1 MSNNKNA
8 SNNKSNNKKKPKK
21 KGQHSS
27 RQQHSSKGEQRSQKP
42 QRQEER
48 REQERGRAR
57 EERAQKPAEQRA
69 PKPIEQRPPAPAPK
83 PAEQKP
89 PMPAKEDVE
98 VVGTELLLDLDKG
111 KPDRTL
117 LKQYIMIFV
126 GFIIGFLVAGAV
138 YFFLISDEL
147 PLQINQGNVPA
158 GGSAQQVQQGNNEGR
173 TASIIPSGQWV
184 EVTLMTGERYFGRL
198 AVVDGLNEYLLWN
211 VWYPP
216 SAELDGAFAR
226 VGDEIHQPESFM
238 LIAPPAL
245 RTWQALANGSEVI
258 RDIFSTEGFYDMSK
272 PSVEEI
278 LNARMSAIFLSDGTV
293 LFGTVVK
300 DGNQIGVNDGYFLV
314 RTNPDAGINDPI
326 ESLDDLQLVPQNA
339 ANPGLVDTLW
349 LGSDALVF
357 YQVLSD
363 DSRVVAAID
372 EAR

>member
-1 MSNNKNA
+1 MSNSKKK
-8 SNNKSNNKKKPKK
+8 SNKSEQSTSKSEEKPQKPKRYEDDEPK
-21 KGQHSS
+21 KVKT
-27 RQQHSSKGEQRSQKP
+27 SKP
-42 QRQEER
+42 EEKR
-48 REQERGRAR
+48 
-57 EERAQKPAEQRA
+57 
-69 PKPIEQRPPAPAPK
+69 
-83 PAEQKP
+83 P
-89 PMPAKEDVE
+89 PMPAKEDVK
-98 VVGTELLLDLDKG
+98 VVSTELLLDLDRG

-126 GFIIGFLVAGAV
+126 GFIIGFLAAGV
-138 YFFLISDEL
+138 IYFFFISGGEQS
-147 PLQINQGNVPA
+147 PQINQDNAPRGER
-158 GGSAQQVQQGNNEGR
+158 SQQAQQDNNENQS
-173 TASIIPSGQWV
+173 ASVVPDGQWV

-198 AVVDGLNEYLLWN
+198 SVVDGLNEYLLWN

-226 VGDEIHQPESFM
+226 VGDEIHQPEPFM
-238 LIAPPAL
+238 LVAPSAL

-272 PSVEEI
+272 PPADEI
-278 LNARMSAIFLSDGTV
+278 LNARMSAVFLSDGTV
-293 LFGTVVK
+293 LFGTIVK

-349 LGSDALVF
+349 LGTDALVF

>member
-8 SNNKSNNKKKPKK
+8 SNSKSNHKKKPKK

-27 RQQHSSKGEQRSQKP
+27 RQHASKDGQRHQKHQKP
-42 QRQEER
+42 QRQEQR
-48 REQERGRAR
+48 QEQERDRTR
-57 EERAQKPAEQRA
+57 EERA
-69 PKPIEQRPPAPAPK
+69 PKPVEQRPPTPAPK
-83 PAEQKP
+83 PVEQKP

-98 VVGTELLLDLDKG
+98 IVSTELLLDMDRG

-117 LKQYIMIFV
+117 LKQYVMIFV
-126 GFIIGFLVAGAV
+126 GFIIGFLLAAV
-138 YFFLISDEL
+138 IYFFFISDEQ
-147 PLQINQGNVPA
+147 PLQINQGNAPV
-158 GGSAQQVQQGNNEGR
+158 GGSTQQAQQGNDTGR
-173 TASIIPSGQWV
+173 IASIVPNGQWV

-198 AVVDGLNEYLLWN
+198 SVVDGLNEYLLWN

-238 LIAPPAL
+238 LIAPSAL
-245 RTWQALANGSEVI
+245 RTWQLLANGSEVI
-258 RDIFSTEGFYDMSK
+258 RDIFSTDGFYDMSK
-272 PSVEEI
+272 PSVQEI

-349 LGSDALVF
+349 LGTDVLVF